1 MHSNNEFEEDCMPAK
16 IKIRLIDA
24 PSVRTR
30 LGEVMEQAEKENV
43 RFLVSRRGKP
53 KVVILSV
60 GDYLRNVVK
69 KDQLLAEIQ
78 LNGQKAGLN
87 EMSDEEIEAE
97 IKRRRSPGK
106 S

>member
-1 MHSNNEFEEDCMPAK
+1 
-16 IKIRLIDA
+16 
-24 PSVRTR
+24 
-30 LGEVMEQAEKENV
+30 MEQAEKENV

-60 GDYLRNVVK
+60 EDYLRNVVK

-78 LNGQKAGLN
+78 LNAQKSGLDKIT
-87 EMSDEEIEAE
+87 EGEIEAE
-97 IKRRRSPGK
+97 ILSYRLRKRKSKKPRPIFLSPVTPNISPSRSSKRSG

>member
-1 MHSNNEFEEDCMPAK
+1 MPAK
-16 IKIRLIDA
+16 SMTKLIDA
-24 PSVRTR
+24 LSVRTR

-60 GDYLRNVVK
+60 EDYLRNVVK

-78 LNGQKAGLN
+78 LDAQKAGLDKIT
-87 EMSDEEIEAE
+87 EGEIESE
-97 IKRRRSPGK
+97 IQAHRRGKRK
-106 S
+106 SKK

>member
-1 MHSNNEFEEDCMPAK
+1 MTK
-16 IKIRLIDA
+16 LIDA
-24 PSVRTR
+24 LSVRTR

-60 GDYLRNVVK
+60 EDYLRNVVK

-78 LNGQKAGLN
+78 LDAQKSGLDRTS
-87 EMSDEEIEAE
+87 ESEIEAE
-97 IKRRRSPGK
+97 ILAYRRGK
-106 S
+106 AKSKK

>member
-1 MHSNNEFEEDCMPAK
+1 MPVK
-16 IKIRLIDA
+16 SMTKLIDA
-24 PSVRTR
+24 LSVRTR

-60 GDYLRNVVK
+60 QDYLRNVVK

-78 LNGQKAGLN
+78 FDAQKAGLDKLT
-87 EMSDEEIEAE
+87 EGEIDSE
-97 IKRRRSPGK
+97 IQAYRRGKRK
-106 S
+106 SKK

>member
-1 MHSNNEFEEDCMPAK
+1 MPTKAVTK
-16 IKIRLIDA
+16 LIDA
-24 PSVRTR
+24 LSVRTR

-78 LNGQKAGLN
+78 VNAQKSGLDKLS
-87 EMSDEEIEAE
+87 ESEIEAE
-97 IKRRRSPGK
+97 IQSSRRARRPSK
-106 S
+106 K

>member
-1 MHSNNEFEEDCMPAK
+1 MPTRAMTK
-16 IKIRLIDA
+16 LIDA
-24 PSVRTR
+24 LSVRTR

-78 LNGQKAGLN
+78 VNAQQSGLDKLS
-87 EMSDEEIEAE
+87 ESEIEAE
-97 IKRRRSPGK
+97 IQSSRRARKPSK
-106 S
+106 K